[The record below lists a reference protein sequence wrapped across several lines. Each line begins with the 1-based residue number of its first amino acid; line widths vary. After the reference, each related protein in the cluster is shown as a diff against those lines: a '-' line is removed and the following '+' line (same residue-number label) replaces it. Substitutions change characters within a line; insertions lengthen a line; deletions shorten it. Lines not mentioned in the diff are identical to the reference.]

1 MNRPDRPE
9 RLEEDL
15 RNALRREPPP
25 VGFEARLMAR
35 LAAEPEPQSAWARA
49 WETISAWLRAPVF
62 ARAAL
67 AGALCLLVVCGVNY
81 EHQRVERV
89 RGEAAKQQL
98 LLALR
103 VTGSSLRGVQES
115 LRQVSAD
122 YSNAQ

>member
-9 RLEEDL
+9 RLEDDL
-15 RNALRREPPP
+15 RNALRREQPPL
-25 VGFEARLMAR
+25 GFEARLMAR
-35 LAAEPEPQSAWARA
+35 LAAEPQPQSVWARVG
-49 WETISAWLRAPVF
+49 ETISAWFQAPLF

-81 EHQRVERV
+81 EHRQVQRV

-103 VTGSSLRGVQES
+103 VTGSSLREVRES

-122 YSNAQ
+122 YSDAQ